1 MIDRRT
7 FLAGTGA
14 VLLAAPFVAEAQQKP
29 RVARLGMLWARPPL
43 PAQTEAFEQ
52 GLRDLGWLKGENVHL
67 ESRFA
72 DGALDR
78 LPRLAAELAGLNV
91 DVIVAVSAPE
101 TAAARQATKTIPI
114 VFIVHGDPVGSG
126 DVASLARPGGNVTGL
141 GQMTPEVSTK
151 HLEIL
156 KQVVPRVARA
166 AVIWNAANPTKAAD
180 WREVRSSAQTLGV
193 ALQPHEVRRSADFD
207 EAFAA
212 IRRERPD
219 ALVILLDPLTVNM
232 RAAIVEFAA
241 KERVPAMYPSRVFV
255 DSGGLM
261 SYGADLTDLFRRA
274 PRYVD
279 RILRGAKPADLPV
292 EQATKFELV
301 INLKT
306 AKALGLT
313 IPPSLLGRAD
323 EIIQ

>member
-1 MIDRRT
+1 MNRRT

-14 VLLAAPFVAEAQQKP
+14 VLLAAPLVAEAQQK
-29 RVARLGMLWARPPL
+29 RAARLGMLWARAPA

-52 GLRDLGWLKGENVHL
+52 GLRDLGWVKGQNVHF

-78 LPRLAAELAGLNV
+78 LPRLAAELVGLNV
-91 DVIVAVSAPE
+91 DVIVAVAAPE
-101 TAAARQATKTIPI
+101 TAAARQATKTI
-114 VFIVHGDPVGSG
+114 
-126 DVASLARPGGNVTGL
+126 
-141 GQMTPEVSTK
+141 MTPEVSTK
-151 HLEIL
+151 QLEIL
-156 KQVVPRVARA
+156 KQVVPRVARV
-166 AVIWNAANPTKAAD
+166 AVIWDAANPTKAAD
-180 WREVRSSAQTLGV
+180 WRAVRSSAQTLGI
-193 ALQPHEVRRSADFD
+193 ALQPREVRRSADFD

-219 ALVILLDPLTVNM
+219 ALVILADPLTVNM
-232 RAAIVEFAA
+232 RATIVEFAA
-241 KERVPAMYPSRVFV
+241 KERVPAMYPLQVFV

-279 RILRGAKPADLPV
+279 RILHGAKPADLPV
-292 EQATKFELV
+292 EQATKFDLV

-323 EIIQ
+323 QVIE